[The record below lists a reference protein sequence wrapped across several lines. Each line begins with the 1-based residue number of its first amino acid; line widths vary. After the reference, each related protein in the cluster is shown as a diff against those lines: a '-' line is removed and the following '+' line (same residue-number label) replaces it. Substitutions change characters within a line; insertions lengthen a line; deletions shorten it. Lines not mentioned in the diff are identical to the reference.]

1 MLAFH
6 KLEVWRFMLNL
17 GRLHVSINARIV
29 TVKRELSQKAKFSI
43 YQIVYIP
50 IHEILAK
57 AEKVRNA
64 STQNEFPL

>member
-6 KLEVWRFMLNL
+6 KLEVWRFMLNS

-50 IHEILAK
+50 ILTMAMK
-57 AEKVRNA
+57 SWQRLKK
-64 STQNEFPL
+64 

>member
-29 TVKRELSQKAKFSI
+29 TVKRESESDRLHPNP
-43 YQIVYIP
+43 YYG
-50 IHEILAK
+50 HEILAK